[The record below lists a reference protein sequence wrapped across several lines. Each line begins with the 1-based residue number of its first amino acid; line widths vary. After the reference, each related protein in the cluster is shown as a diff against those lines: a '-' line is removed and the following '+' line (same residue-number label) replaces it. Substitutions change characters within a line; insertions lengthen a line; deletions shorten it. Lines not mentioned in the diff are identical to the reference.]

1 MPPDLTLTTGP
12 TAARAHLR
20 GVEDL
25 LSGRSREAVVAFRE
39 SVIEDPCFAV
49 GYASLAVALATLDD
63 DRCDE
68 AVEALASARRC
79 SRRLSRRERH
89 HVELVL
95 LALQGRAGRASALGL
110 EHLDEFPD
118 DEVARF
124 VLDRWCGTSAQP
136 CQ

>member
-1 MPPDLTLTTGP
+1 MPPDVTLTTGP

-20 GVEDL
+20 GVEHL
-25 LSGRSREAVVAFRE
+25 LAGRSRAAVGAFRE

-49 GYASLAVALATLDD
+49 GHASLAVALATLDD
-63 DRCDE
+63 DGRDE
-68 AVEALASARRC
+68 AVEVLASARRC
-79 SRRLSRRERH
+79 SRHLSRRERH
-89 HVELVL
+89 HVELIL

-124 VLDRWCGTSAQP
+124 VLERWCGTSAARSQ
-136 CQ
+136 